1 MKEIL
6 LCDDAPMILKI
17 MEMILKDEGYG
28 VTKSS
33 NAEEALARIAENPN
47 FSLGIF
53 DINMPKKNGLELSRE
68 VLAHPNG
75 KNMKIMIVSTEA
87 SEHLKS
93 EAKKI
98 GVKAWL
104 TKPYKDDDLLEVVKK
119 LIGEP

>member
-17 MEMILKDEGYG
+17 MEMILKEEGYG

-33 NAEEALARIAENPN
+33 NAEEALARISENPN

-53 DINMPKKNGLELSRE
+53 DINMPKKNGLELSKE
-68 VLAHPNG
+68 VLVHPNG
-75 KNMKIMIVSTEA
+75 KNIKIMIVSTEA